1 MVANEKL
8 ILLLKRLHLDA
19 NTNFASM
26 DSLAFMS
33 VVLEIEED
41 FSIKF
46 DYSDLKPENFNS
58 SASLLKLIQSKL

>member
-1 MVANEKL
+1 MLANEKL
-8 ILLLKRLHLDA
+8 IILLERLHLDA
-19 NTNFASM
+19 HTNFASL

-46 DYSDLKPENFNS
+46 DYIDLKPENFNS
-58 SASLLKLIQSKL
+58 TTSLLNLIQRKL